1 MKEEEKEFVTLKEFE
16 EVVEVIL
23 SIEDALKHHRNAIEV
38 LRKVNLNLSDR
49 VKQLEIHNE
58 IQGYLNEE

>member
-1 MKEEEKEFVTLKEFE
+1 MKEEEKEFVTLKEFK

-23 SIEDALKHHRNAIEV
+23 SIEDALKQHRNAIEV

-49 VKQLEIHNE
+49 IKQLEIHNE

>member
-1 MKEEEKEFVTLKEFE
+1 MKEEEKEFVTLKEFK

-23 SIEDALKHHRNAIEV
+23 SIEDALKQHRNVIEV

>member
-1 MKEEEKEFVTLKEFE
+1 MKEEEKEFVTLKEFK

-23 SIEDALKHHRNAIEV
+23 SIEDALKQHRNAIEV

>member
-1 MKEEEKEFVTLKEFE
+1 MKDEKKEFVTLKEFE

-23 SIEDALKHHRNAIEV
+23 SIEDALKQHRNAIEV